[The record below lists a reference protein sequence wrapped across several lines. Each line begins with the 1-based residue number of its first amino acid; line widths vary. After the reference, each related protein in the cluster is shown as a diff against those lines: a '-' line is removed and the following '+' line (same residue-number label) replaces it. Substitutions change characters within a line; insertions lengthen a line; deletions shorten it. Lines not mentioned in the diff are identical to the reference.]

1 MSNIRVLVVEDSA
14 LIAEDIAMKLGKH
27 HFEVLQI
34 CDKGE
39 DALEFLKNN
48 TPDLVLLDI
57 RLAGALDG
65 ISTGYM
71 IQKNYSVPIIYLSDL
86 SDRDTLNR
94 AKQTRPANYLTKP
107 FNEADLVRAIDFAF
121 SNYSAAQPAAPASP
135 PQPEKDHIFV
145 KNENTFIRIP
155 LKDILYLHADRSYC
169 HIVTEDKTYVQAVS
183 MNHVFEQISH
193 KDFIRIHRS
202 HVVNVNK
209 VTAID
214 GNIVRIGRHS
224 LEMSKGMRD
233 DLMSRLTF
241 LK

>member
-1 MSNIRVLVVEDSA
+1 MSNIKVLVVEDSA
-14 LIAEDIAMKLGKH
+14 LIAEDIAMKLGRH
-27 HFEVLQI
+27 HFDVLQI

-39 DALEFLKNN
+39 DALEFLKEN

-65 ISTGYM
+65 ISTGFM
-71 IQKNYSVPIIYLSDL
+71 IRKNYSIPIIYLSDL

-94 AKQTRPANYLTKP
+94 AKQTRPENYLTKP
-107 FNEADLVRAIDFAF
+107 FNEADLVRAIDLAF
-121 SNYSAAQPAAPASP
+121 SNHISQPLTSGSTGNPS
-135 PQPEKDHIFV
+135 DHIFV
-145 KNENTFIRIP
+145 KSENTFIRIP
-155 LKDILYLHADRSYC
+155 LKDILFLHADRSYC
-169 HIVTEDKTYVQAVS
+169 NIVTEEKTYVQSVS
-183 MNHVFEQISH
+183 MNHVFGQINH

-209 VTAID
+209 VTAIE
-214 GNIVRIGRHS
+214 GNMVKIGHHS